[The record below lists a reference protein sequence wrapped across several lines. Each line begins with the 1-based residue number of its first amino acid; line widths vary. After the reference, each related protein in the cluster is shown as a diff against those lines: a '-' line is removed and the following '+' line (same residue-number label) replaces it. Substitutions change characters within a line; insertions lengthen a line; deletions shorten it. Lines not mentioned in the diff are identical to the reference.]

1 MHCDNSVN
9 GAKQRKK
16 CRQWYIKFPEM
27 LSRKKE
33 TYRFLTKI
41 RFHFQPFNVFFQKR
55 LIRFVK
61 N

>member
-16 CRQWYIKFPEM
+16 SRQWYMKFPEI

-41 RFHFQPFNVFFQKR
+41 RFHFQPFNVFFSKTVDP
-55 LIRFVK
+55 FC
-61 N
+61 